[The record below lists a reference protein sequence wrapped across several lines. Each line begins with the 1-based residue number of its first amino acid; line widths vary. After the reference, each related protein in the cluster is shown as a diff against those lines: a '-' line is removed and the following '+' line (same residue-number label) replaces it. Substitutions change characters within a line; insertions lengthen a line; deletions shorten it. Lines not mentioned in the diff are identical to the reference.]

1 MINNMNW
8 RSFHTSQNIMQKQQ
22 VALWLLVILKLQQW
36 HKFQLLKY
44 KYIGFSNA
52 INKLATTFVLA

>member
-36 HKFQLLKY
+36 HKFQLLKC
-44 KYIGFSNA
+44 KYIGFANA
-52 INKLATTFVLA
+52 IYELATTFVLA